1 MPQLPINHHSLEQSI
16 ALIDCNSFYV
26 SCERMFNPKLL
37 GKPIVVLS
45 NNDGCIITRSN
56 EAKQLG
62 IKMGEP
68 YFKAKK
74 IIIENNVQVFS
85 SNYSLYGDISE
96 RVMEIL
102 LKFSPDVEIYSIDE
116 AFLSFKG
123 FKISELRDYCL
134 HIRDIIKQWVG
145 IPVSIGVSSTKT
157 LSKVANHLAKN
168 NPELKGVC
176 ILKDS
181 KKIEEVLKRIEIGNV
196 WGIGRRLSKF
206 LNIKGIKTAKQF
218 VDLDQRWVRKNMGVV
233 GEKTQMELKGISCLD
248 LELLPSTRKSCC
260 VSRSFSQP
268 IANIKELVESIASYG
283 SRVAEKIR
291 EENLTSQL
299 MCVFV
304 LTNHFNKKEKQYSN
318 SIRLQLDFPT
328 NNTSLIVKK
337 AVEGIRK
344 IYKSGYRYK
353 KAGIILY
360 ELHDASSVRGLL
372 DYNRDQSE
380 LLMKSLDEINFRY
393 GSSTLKLAAEG
404 MEKKWSMK
412 RKKISPCYTT
422 RFDELM
428 IVKS

>member
-1 MPQLPINHHSLEQSI
+1 
-16 ALIDCNSFYV
+16 
-26 SCERMFNPKLL
+26 
-37 GKPIVVLS
+37 
-45 NNDGCIITRSN
+45 
-56 EAKQLG
+56 
-62 IKMGEP
+62 
-68 YFKAKK
+68 
-74 IIIENNVQVFS
+74 
-85 SNYSLYGDISE
+85 
-96 RVMEIL
+96 
-102 LKFSPDVEIYSIDE
+102 
-116 AFLSFKG
+116 
-123 FKISELRDYCL
+123 
-134 HIRDIIKQWVG
+134 
-145 IPVSIGVSSTKT
+145 VSIGVSSTKT
-157 LSKVANHLAKN
+157 LSKIANHLAKKI
-168 NPELKGVC
+168 PELKGVC

-181 KKIEEVLKRIEIGNV
+181 KKIDEALKIIEIENV

-206 LNIKGIKTAKQF
+206 LNSQGIKTAKQF

-268 IANIKELVESIASYG
+268 ITNIKELVESIASYG

-304 LTNHFNKKEKQYSN
+304 LTNHFNKKEKQYSK

-337 AVEGIRK
+337 AVEGVRK
-344 IYKSGYRYK
+344 IFKSGYCYK

-393 GSSTLKLAAEG
+393 GSSTLRLAAEG